1 MVEFDVTAEGSVIN
15 PRVIASE
22 NSCLDRSALNT
33 IQKWKYTPQ
42 TDGSGRPVAQRSL
55 RQTFNYQLTE

>member
-33 IQKWKYTPQ
+33 IQKWKYTPK
-42 TDGSGRPVAQRSL
+42 TDGSGRPVPQRGL